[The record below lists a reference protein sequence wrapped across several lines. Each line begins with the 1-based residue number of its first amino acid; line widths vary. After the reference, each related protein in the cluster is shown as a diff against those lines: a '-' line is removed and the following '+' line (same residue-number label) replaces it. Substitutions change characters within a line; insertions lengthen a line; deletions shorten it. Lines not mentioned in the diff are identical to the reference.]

1 MDNDGETEDSSNAE
15 EFSKSFSLDNEI
27 FEDTRYSGWNVMQQ
41 LIIIAHADTHPL
53 QKFLSVSFWEHR
65 HF

>member
-41 LIIIAHADTHPL
+41 LIIAHTDTHPL